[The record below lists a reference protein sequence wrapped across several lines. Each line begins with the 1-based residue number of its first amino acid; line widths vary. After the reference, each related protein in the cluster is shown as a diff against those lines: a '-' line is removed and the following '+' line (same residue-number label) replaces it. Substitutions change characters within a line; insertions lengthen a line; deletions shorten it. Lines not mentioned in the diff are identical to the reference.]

1 MRARVRYA
9 RRAISDL
16 IDIGDYIRERNPRA
30 AEAVAARIRASIAQL
45 GMFPFIGRP
54 TDDGD
59 LRVLPI
65 GRYPYIVF
73 YEVIEG
79 EVVIHH
85 IRHGRRKPPS
95 PDEIRSQ

>member
-1 MRARVRYA
+1 MRAKVRYA

-16 IDIGDYIRERNPRA
+16 IGIADYIRERNPRA

-45 GMFPFIGRP
+45 AMFPFIGRP
-54 TDDGD
+54 TDDED
-59 LRVLPI
+59 MRVLPI

-79 EVVIHH
+79 TVVVHH

-95 PDEIRSQ
+95 PREIRSG